1 MQLVGT
7 VVLFLF
13 LLVRLFVSFVR
24 LFLFLCVLLICLLVC
39 ARVRVCACGVGMY
52 VVTYLVATTHFD
64 LPCSVVFQKKPNC
77 ELKIVSQ
84 NPVFPKR
91 LFHLVLLHINTAGK
105 NYFYK
110 RIGCLL

>member
-52 VVTYLVATTHFD
+52 VVTYLVALLF
-64 LPCSVVFQKKPNC
+64 FKKNLTVNSKLC
-77 ELKIVSQ
+77 HKILF
-84 NPVFPKR
+84 FPSAC
-91 LFHLVLLHINTAGK
+91 FTW
-105 NYFYK
+105 FYY
-110 RIGCLL
+110 I

>member
-52 VVTYLVATTHFD
+52 VVTYLVATSNFESP
-64 LPCSVVFQKKPNC
+64 LLCCFSKK
-77 ELKIVSQ
+77 
-84 NPVFPKR
+84 
-91 LFHLVLLHINTAGK
+91 T
-105 NYFYK
+105 
-110 RIGCLL
+110 